1 MPRPL
6 TGHFFLL
13 AFTSPTNL
21 QKLYHYQEIPH
32 SLCKGI
38 STVCHFLTNINFF
51 NLKFCGHEVE
61 QKSICPHI
69 SDNLWIQ
76 AIIQGLLST
85 KQGTTVDAQ
94 CDGGASVH
102 KTGYHRGCTAQRRGF
117 RPRKRYHLWM
127 RDTAEGYSM
136 DFITGQNGGATIS
149 ISSLRTGCTNFMR
162 REWSEMLPSG
172 LERGAP
178 YLRSPFITHPIAE
191 SWARIW

>member
-1 MPRPL
+1 M
-6 TGHFFLL
+6 TICGY
-13 AFTSPTNL
+13 
-21 QKLYHYQEIPH
+21 KLSYRGFCPQNRVPPWMH
-32 SLCKGI
+32 SA
-38 STVCHFLTNINFF
+38 T
-51 NLKFCGHEVE
+51 E
-61 QKSICPHI
+61 
-69 SDNLWIQ
+69 
-76 AIIQGLLST
+76 GLLST